1 MITKVLIV
9 VPPRRM
15 SMKDRRNALPQFAA
29 RQVTDIKTGGPRTLM
44 RKVVLAVGSLAAVP
58 FVLVA
63 RLMRPILLIR
73 FGGLPTMHLGHLALD
88 MELVRCRT
96 DAGQY
101 GRRVFDMFCLSQSI
115 ANQQLTRM
123 WRRVVHVSQFARAT
137 ERVNRWLPG
146 GDANRIPFEPF
157 VNDVQVLLPRTR
169 PHLSFTP
176 DEEREGYG
184 ALGRLGI
191 SRDDPFVCLS
201 ARDPAYYVGR
211 PRYGDE
217 QQRHRNSEIHTYLPA
232 AEGLVRRGYTVVRMG
247 AAVEQAL
254 QTDRPRI
261 IDYATTARTDF
272 LDVFLSARCRFFVS
286 DTGGLVAV
294 AMTFRRPVA
303 VANFIRWEF
312 AGSWNPSDLFIP
324 KKLWMR
330 DECRL
335 MTVREIFQSG
345 AGRWCKDDLYTAH
358 GIEVLDNTPEE
369 IAALVTEMDER
380 LKGTWHATEEDEA
393 LQRRFLEQVK
403 RFCTLYSNVQA
414 YRRIGAEFLRQHQE
428 LLA

>member
-1 MITKVLIV
+1 M
-9 VPPRRM
+9 
-15 SMKDRRNALPQFAA
+15 
-29 RQVTDIKTGGPRTLM
+29 
-44 RKVVLAVGSLAAVP
+44 
-58 FVLVA
+58 
-63 RLMRPILLIR
+63 
-73 FGGLPTMHLGHLALD
+73 
-88 MELVRCRT
+88 
-96 DAGQY
+96 
-101 GRRVFDMFCLSQSI
+101 
-115 ANQQLTRM
+115 
-123 WRRVVHVSQFARAT
+123 
-137 ERVNRWLPG
+137 
-146 GDANRIPFEPF
+146 
-157 VNDVQVLLPRTR
+157 
-169 PHLSFTP
+169 
-176 DEEREGYG
+176 
-184 ALGRLGI
+184 
-191 SRDDPFVCLS
+191 
-201 ARDPAYYVGR
+201 
-211 PRYGDE
+211 
-217 QQRHRNSEIHTYLPA
+217 
-232 AEGLVRRGYTVVRMG
+232 VRRGYTVVRMG

-369 IAALVTEMDER
+369 IAALVREMDER
-380 LKGTWHATEEDEA
+380 LKGTWRTTEEDEE
-393 LQRRFLEQVK
+393 LQQRFLEQFRRHSTV
-403 RFCTLYSNVQA
+403 NPDIQA